1 VLLLGHR
8 LPHAA
13 RLQRLAQLP
22 SVPVRTAIIRALLNR
37 SGIRLRTWSKAA
49 SLRECRSRPSPVSM
63 MADKEDAAPALGETE
78 ISRVQHV
85 PTVPV
90 PELPHFP
97 EEGTKVFP
105 AVRGQDLGDVLP
117 QEPSGAEHLCD
128 LKEPEREPSARVVE
142 PLPPPGLREALAGS
156 PADEDVTSDGQHFVF
171 ATYPESVSTPLV
183 LVTNWTA
190 YLKK

>member
-1 VLLLGHR
+1 
-8 LPHAA
+8 
-13 RLQRLAQLP
+13 
-22 SVPVRTAIIRALLNR
+22 
-37 SGIRLRTWSKAA
+37 
-49 SLRECRSRPSPVSM
+49 

-78 ISRVQHV
+78 ISRVQNV

-128 LKEPEREPSARVVE
+128 LKEPEREPCARVAE
-142 PLPPPGLREALAGS
+142 PLPPPGLREALAWR
-156 PADEDVTSDGQHFVF
+156 PADEDVDFVLLEF
-171 ATYPESVSTPLV
+171 CLFMDFVGVSQIPRAGV
-183 LVTNWTA
+183 MMCEHSGWEGG
-190 YLKK
+190 YLREPRRRPAERLPSYGLGRDSRTHAAVDQGEPPPAEVYKPRARCPALRR